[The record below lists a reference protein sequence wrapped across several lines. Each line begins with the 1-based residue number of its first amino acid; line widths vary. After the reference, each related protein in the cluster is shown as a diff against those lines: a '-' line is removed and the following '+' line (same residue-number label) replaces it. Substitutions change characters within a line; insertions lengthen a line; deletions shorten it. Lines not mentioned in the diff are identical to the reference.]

1 MAFTRTPHQVRSVL
15 FEVLTEMEFL
25 RTHVGYFDIIDGGFR
40 AGASWGFII
49 GLGVMYFVLK
59 VYMAKVRAEKRNA

>member
-1 MAFTRTPHQVRSVL
+1 
-15 FEVLTEMEFL
+15 MEFL
-25 RTHVGYFDIIDGGFR
+25 RTHVGYFDVVEGGFQ

-59 VYMAKVRAEKRNA
+59 CYMAKVRAERKAERKTR